1 MRGFPSQTG
10 LFMKSRE
17 VVTGEPVV
25 MRPKLPL
32 RVALWLLDQ
41 PRIGQAMS
49 VKRFAGHLLKTP
61 ARQGVVQAQARL
73 GQLLCSDCDNP
84 RDRRIGM
91 QLLRQAARAGDRQA
105 SELATRF
112 EQNVRR

>member
-1 MRGFPSQTG
+1 
-10 LFMKSRE
+10 MKFRE
-17 VVTGEPVV
+17 AASGEPAAL
-25 MRPKLPL
+25 RPKLPL

-41 PRIGQAMS
+41 PRIGQTMS
-49 VKRFAGHLLKTP
+49 VKRIAGHLLKTP

-73 GQLLCSDCDNP
+73 GQLLCSDCDNQ

-105 SELATRF
+105 SELALRL
-112 EQNVRR
+112 ERKGSCRDL